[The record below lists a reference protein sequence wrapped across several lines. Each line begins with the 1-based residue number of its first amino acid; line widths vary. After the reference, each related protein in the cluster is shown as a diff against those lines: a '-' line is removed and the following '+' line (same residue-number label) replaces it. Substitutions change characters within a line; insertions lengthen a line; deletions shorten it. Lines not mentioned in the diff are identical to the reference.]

1 MSKSKVSK
9 IYKKQLSQKNYF
21 FSLDALLFP
30 KDCTFHV
37 IWGITGIVH
46 KDLLYRRS
54 IKLKTSQSNE
64 LCDPI

>member
-1 MSKSKVSK
+1 MFIPDSRV
-9 IYKKQLSQKNYF
+9 YQKQSSQKTYSL
-21 FSLDALLFP
+21 SLDALPLT

-37 IWGITGIVH
+37 IWGIVH
-46 KDLLYRRS
+46 KDLLYNYRRR